1 MLRFLSRVVLIAVSS
16 SVLVP
21 YTAAMLCHLLYSR
34 QPLKPRTLVRSLHPR
49 RVYALSVVIVQKLM
63 LTARYAPLYMYWRQY
78 YITAD
83 PTIMV
88 KVTPTKV
95 VNNMNCVQV
104 ADSFAVYHCPDT
116 VNFS

>member
-49 RVYALSVVIVQKLM
+49 RVYAFSVVIVQKLM
-63 LTARYAPLYMYWRQY
+63 LTARYTPLYMHWRQY

-88 KVTPTKV
+88 KVTPTKIV
-95 VNNMNCVQV
+95 DNMNCVHV
-104 ADSFAVYHCPDT
+104 CG
-116 VNFS
+116 